1 MPNKEYYQKNKDK
14 CLKQSKDWHSKNK
27 DKNKESK
34 WKQQGIKITHKEY
47 IELFNKQDG
56 KCALC
61 FAKAEDLTK
70 SLAVDHSHTT
80 GTIRGLLCGS
90 CNQAL
95 GLFKDNI
102 EVMKRAI
109 TYLDDNP

>member
-1 MPNKEYYQKNKDK
+1 MPSKEYYWKNRDK
-14 CLKQSKDWHSKNK
+14 CLSQSIDWHKKNK
-27 DKNKESK
+27 PKGKESK
-34 WKQQGIKITHKEY
+34 WKQQGIKITHEEY
-47 IELFNKQDG
+47 VALFNKQDG

-61 FAKAEDLTK
+61 FTPAEELTK

-80 GTIRGLLCGS
+80 GNIRGLLCGS

-102 EVMKRAI
+102 EVMKRALS
-109 TYLDDNP
+109 YLDDNT